1 MMMTAAAL
9 PTAPG
14 DLLAAQR
21 AFFATGAT
29 RSLAFRQTQLK
40 RLKAAVLEHQEA
52 IVAAVRTD
60 LGRPEFE
67 AYFELGV
74 LAELKHILKHLKGW
88 MRPRRVGLD
97 LSQLPGRAWVQPE
110 PKGSVLILGPWN
122 YPFQLVI
129 SPLMGAIAA
138 GNCAIVKPSELAP
151 ASSQVLATLVQATF
165 DPAYIA
171 VVEGGVDTAQALL
184 AERFDHIFFTGGTA
198 VGRQVMAAA
207 APHLT
212 PVTLELGGKSPCLV
226 EPDVPL
232 DLTAKRIVWGKFV
245 NAGQT
250 CIAPDYLLVHESIQ
264 APLLQA
270 LGRAITDLFGPDPA
284 QSPDLARIVNDRQ
297 FERLLPLLNSGTVAI
312 GGQWNRPQRYIAPTV
327 LNGVT
332 WADPVMAA
340 EIFGPILPMLTYRHL
355 DAALADIN
363 AHPKPLA
370 LYVFSRD
377 RAVQDRVINGTTSGG
392 VCLNDVVFQVA
403 AWGLPFGGIG
413 DSGIGAYH
421 GKASFDTFSHQRSV
435 LQKPFW
441 LDASWRYAPYANKLA
456 FFKKLINAG

>member
-1 MMMTAAAL
+1 MMTTDPAL

-29 RSLAFRQTQLK
+29 RSLPFRQTQLK
-40 RLKAAVLEHQEA
+40 RLKTAVLAHQEA
-52 IVAAVRTD
+52 IVAAAQAD

-74 LAELKHILKHLKGW
+74 LTELKHILKHLKGW

-122 YPFQLVI
+122 YPFQLVM

-151 ASSQVLATLVQATF
+151 ASSRVVTALIQATF

-171 VVEGGVDTAQALL
+171 VVEGGVDAAQALL

-212 PVTLELGGKSPCLV
+212 PVTLELGGKSPCIV
-226 EPDVPL
+226 APDAPL
-232 DLTAKRIVWGKFV
+232 DLTAKRIAWGKFL

-250 CIAPDYLLVHESIQ
+250 CIAPDYLLVHEAIQ

-270 LGRAITDLFGPDPA
+270 LDRAMADLFGPDPA
-284 QSPDLARIVNDRQ
+284 QSPDLARIVNNRQ
-297 FERLLPLLNSGTVAI
+297 FERLLPWLDSGTVAI
-312 GGQWNRPQRYIAPTV
+312 GGQWDRDQRYMAPTV
-327 LNGVT
+327 LADVT
-332 WADPVMAA
+332 WEDPVMAT
-340 EIFGPILPMLTYRHL
+340 EIFGPILPVLTYRHL
-355 DAALADIN
+355 DDALAQIN
-363 AHPKPLA
+363 ARPQPLA
-370 LYVFSRD
+370 LYLFSRD
-377 RAVQDRVINGTTSGG
+377 RGVQDRVLNGTSSGG

-403 AWGLPFGGIG
+403 AWGLPFGGVG

-435 LQKPFW
+435 LKKPFW

-456 FFKKLINAG
+456 FFKKLINAS